1 MWGRRKNRARY
12 RVRDTCQVPGW
23 WGEAA
28 QGEEAELEERRG
40 GVCVKGVPK
49 EACGSLRVQCQLCP
63 FLLADLEGEVCSE
76 PGAALEGPTLRLQGR
91 GCRCHWL
98 AAFSHLPPAP
108 PQQLAGWLLLGP
120 ANPPLINLPC
130 PDHQRQ
136 SWGLPSRE
144 ERPL

>member
-76 PGAALEGPTLRLQGR
+76 PGAALEGPTLGSRAEAAGVTGLLLS
-91 GCRCHWL
+91 HTSHPPLPSSWL
-98 AAFSHLPPAP
+98 A
-108 PQQLAGWLLLGP
+108 GCCWDLLI
-120 ANPPLINLPC
+120 PL
-130 PDHQRQ
+130 
-136 SWGLPSRE
+136 
-144 ERPL
+144 